1 MSCWNLYHRLKIPKP
16 NRLLKVKAAAA
27 NPAVEA
33 FTTSINAKL
42 PMVNDAVITL
52 LSSKSF
58 DELYTTEGKE
68 KLRLAILEKV
78 QSMMPEDKILGV
90 YFTEFV
96 VE

>member
-1 MSCWNLYHRLKIPKP
+1 MSFWSLSHRLRRSESKP
-16 NRLLKVKAAAA
+16 AAEGAAATA

-33 FTTSINAKL
+33 FTTAINAKL

-78 QSMMPEDKILGV
+78 QSHDAGR
-90 YFTEFV
+90 
-96 VE
+96 